1 MNETSI
7 PVDLYNPGQVF
18 ACLGFMEAAEI
29 LIGDVQGRFDWKDPI
44 DTRFLMHADFD
55 ENPFEAVLE
64 HLSLAE
70 VKEIYPRGWPE
81 NVPDSTE
88 VYPSPLNVHVDE
100 KGKPSTTKLTGTLC
114 LPNGKDDWA
123 IDSWS
128 DGSSR
133 PEFKLYSG
141 NRSGCSI
148 ARDMLFGKR
157 NNPKNGQ
164 RVGDL
169 ANEGIAQLLNNNK
182 EELVTDPFNC
192 LVDMAGS
199 FNMDPRGAW
208 NAMDAGY
215 SPNTHGHA
223 VLASPVVEFMAC
235 FSLQNMRPGPRKR
248 NHFFYTV
255 WDELLPVNLAR
266 PVLAACL
273 SPFNTR
279 QFSFLLALSGKNKI
293 ITFAEEINQT
303 TIENHE

>member
-29 LIGDVQGRFDWKDPI
+29 LLGEIEGRFDWVDPSNTHFI
-44 DTRFLMHADFD
+44 IRTNSN
-55 ENPFEAVLE
+55 ENPFETVLQG
-64 HLSLAE
+64 LVSANIKE
-70 VKEIYPRGWPE
+70 VYPIGWPE
-81 NVPDSTE
+81 IGPETTE
-88 VYPSPLNVHVDE
+88 VYPSPLNVHVDD
-100 KGKPSTTKLTGTLC
+100 KGKPRTTKLAGNLC
-114 LPNGKDDWA
+114 LLNGGGNWA

-128 DGSSR
+128 DGSNR

-148 ARDMLFGKR
+148 AKDMLRGKR
-157 NNPKNGQ
+157 NKPKKGQ
-164 RVGDL
+164 TVGEL
-169 ANEGIAQLLNNNK
+169 ANEGIAQLLNNRRGELNK
-182 EELVTDPFNC
+182 DPLNC

-208 NAMDAGY
+208 SAMDAGY

-235 FSLQNMRPGPRKR
+235 FSLQHMRPTPDQKS
-248 NHFFYTV
+248 HCLYAV
-255 WDELLPVNLAR
+255 WDHFLPVILAR
-266 PVLAACL
+266 STLAACI

-279 QFSFLLALSGKNKI
+279 RFRFLLALSGKNKI
-293 ITFAEEINQT
+293 VTFAKELNQ
-303 TIENHE
+303 